1 MVWQTE
7 VDPCY
12 ALMAKE
18 STFQPTALLRPSRP
32 GWLTCETREE
42 RVMPR
47 SRAMAFV
54 LQEIKEALPPIVFF
68 AVGFNLIELTTQLV
82 LDDYLVRFA
91 NYLVATMAALV
102 VGKAVLLANVLP
114 IIRRFD
120 NAPLIRP
127 ILFKTVIYTVVVFL
141 VRLLEKFVEYLARR
155 RHHSWHPGL
164 RSASLLLALSR
175 GRSDL
180 DFRLV
185 PDLYLSHRA

>member
-1 MVWQTE
+1 
-7 VDPCY
+7 
-12 ALMAKE
+12 
-18 STFQPTALLRPSRP
+18 
-32 GWLTCETREE
+32 
-42 RVMPR
+42 MPR

-120 NAPLIRP
+120 NAP
-127 ILFKTVIYTVVVFL
+127 
-141 VRLLEKFVEYLARR
+141 
-155 RHHSWHPGL
+155 
-164 RSASLLLALSR
+164 
-175 GRSDL
+175 
-180 DFRLV
+180 
-185 PDLYLSHRA
+185 